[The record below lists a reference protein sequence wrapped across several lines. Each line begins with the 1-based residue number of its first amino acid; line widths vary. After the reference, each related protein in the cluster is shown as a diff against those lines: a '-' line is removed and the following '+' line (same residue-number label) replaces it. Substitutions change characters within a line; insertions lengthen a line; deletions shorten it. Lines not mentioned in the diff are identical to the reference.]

1 MSTGNRKIAPWGFVF
16 SVLLA
21 ISLTACGSS
30 TADQTPTPGV
40 EAIFTA
46 AYQTFEAQQATELAM
61 TPPTEIPSPTLF
73 PTLPA
78 PSPAA
83 TNGFGTATLPS
94 GGTGCN
100 NSTYVSDVS
109 IPDNTVINAGAS
121 FDKTWELLNSGTC
134 QWTTSYK
141 LAFSSG
147 DEMSGATTNLTVT
160 VPSGSVVDITVPMV
174 APQAA
179 GTYKGNWQMQ
189 NDQGQFFGNIIYVQI
204 VVGSGATST
213 LSSSDLTGTATAL
226 GTP

>member
-1 MSTGNRKIAPWGFVF
+1 MSTGNRKITPWGLVF
-16 SVLLA
+16 SILLG

-30 TADQTPTPGV
+30 TADETPTPGV

-73 PTLPA
+73 PTLAA
-78 PSPAA
+78 PSPVATISFGSATAA
-83 TNGFGTATLPS
+83 S

-100 NSTYVSDVS
+100 NSTFVSDVS
-109 IPDNTVINAGAS
+109 IPDDTLVDPGAT
-121 FDKTWELLNSGTC
+121 FDKTWQILNSGTC
-134 QWTTSYK
+134 EWTTSYK

-147 DEMSGATTNLTVT
+147 DQMSGATTNITTT

-174 APQAA
+174 APQTA
-179 GTYKGNWQMQ
+179 GTYRGDWQMQ

-204 VVGSGATST
+204 KVGSVAADTSEAP
-213 LSSSDLTGTATAL
+213 TATA
-226 GTP
+226 TP

>member
-16 SVLLA
+16 SILLGL
-21 ISLTACGSS
+21 SLTACGSS

-78 PSPAA
+78 PSPV
-83 TNGFGTATLPS
+83 ATLSFGSATASS

-109 IPDNTVINAGAS
+109 IPDDTVIDAGAG
-121 FDKTWELLNSGTC
+121 FDKTWQLLNSGTC
-134 QWTTSYK
+134 EWTTSYK

-147 DEMSGATTNLTVT
+147 DQMSGETTSITVP

-174 APQAA
+174 APQDA

-204 VVGSGATST
+204 KVGSVTET
-213 LSSSDLTGTATAL
+213 PISSDDLTATAEA
-226 GTP
+226 P

>member
-1 MSTGNRKIAPWGFVF
+1 MSTGNRKIAPWGFIL
-16 SVLLA
+16 STLLA
-21 ISLTACGSS
+21 ISLTACGSA

-78 PSPAA
+78 PSAAA
-83 TNGFGTATLPS
+83 TIGFGTATLAS

-109 IPDNTVINAGAS
+109 IPDNTVIDAGAK
-121 FDKTWELLNSGTC
+121 FDKTWQLLNSGTC
-134 QWTTSYK
+134 EWTTSYK
-141 LAFSSG
+141 LAFTDG
-147 DEMSGATTNLTVT
+147 DQMGGATTNITVP
-160 VPSGSVVDITVPMV
+160 VPSGSVVNITVPMV
-174 APQAA
+174 APQDA

-204 VVGSGATST
+204 KVGAGATST
-213 LSSSDLTGTATAL
+213 LSSDDLTGTASAAA
-226 GTP
+226 P

>member
-16 SVLLA
+16 SILLA

-61 TPPTEIPSPTLF
+61 TPPTDIPSPTLF

-83 TNGFGTATLPS
+83 TIGFGTATLTS

-109 IPDNTVINAGAS
+109 IPDDTVIDAGAK
-121 FDKTWELLNSGTC
+121 FDKTWQILNSGTC
-134 QWTTSYK
+134 EWTTSYK

-147 DEMSGATTNLTVT
+147 DQMSGDTTNITAA

-174 APQAA
+174 APEDS

-204 VVGSGATST
+204 KVGAAATST
-213 LSSSDLTGTATAL
+213 LSADDLTGTASAA
-226 GTP
+226 P

>member
-16 SVLLA
+16 SILIAL
-21 ISLTACGSS
+21 SLTACGSS

-73 PTLPA
+73 PTLPP

-83 TNGFGTATLPS
+83 TISFGSATAGS
-94 GGTGCN
+94 GTGCN

-109 IPDNTVINAGAS
+109 IPDDTVIDAGAS
-121 FDKTWELLNSGTC
+121 FDKTWQILNSGTC
-134 QWTTSYK
+134 EWTTSYK
-141 LAFSSG
+141 LAFKDG
-147 DEMSGATTNLTVT
+147 DQMSGATTNITVP

-174 APQAA
+174 APQDS

-204 VVGSGATST
+204 KVGSATET
-213 LSSSDLTGTATAL
+213 PISSDDLTATAEA
-226 GTP
+226 GP

>member
-16 SVLLA
+16 SMLLA

-30 TADQTPTPGV
+30 TADETPTPGV

-61 TPPTEIPSPTLF
+61 TPPTDIPSPTLF

-83 TNGFGTATLPS
+83 TSGFATATLAS

-109 IPDNTVINAGAS
+109 IPDNTLIDAGAS
-121 FDKTWELLNSGTC
+121 FDKTWQLLNSGTC
-134 QWTTSYK
+134 EWTASYQ

-147 DEMSGATTNLTVT
+147 AQLSGQNTNITVA

-174 APQAA
+174 APQDA
-179 GTYKGNWQMQ
+179 GTYTGNWQMQ
-189 NDQGQFFGNIIYVQI
+189 NDQGLSFGNIVYVQI
-204 VVGSGATST
+204 KVGAGATST
-213 LSSSDLTGTATAL
+213 SGAPAETAT
-226 GTP
+226 P